1 MTTELHTRE
10 QWIARAPL
18 VGRIEECAILKN
30 AMQQSIDRSKPH
42 VVTVVGTAG
51 IGKSRLVSEAIK
63 QLKEMRPSLRSL
75 QGPCRPEHGLQG
87 AIARML
93 RSRFGIQERMDANT
107 QTAELRLKV
116 SELFGERRVGEMV
129 HFLGAAMGIQ
139 VQSTALVEMVDED
152 SLAREAIARSVLR
165 KLFEVDAH
173 RSPLILVFEDLH
185 DAGPEGAR
193 FLRQLLESMGD
204 APVCIFVTTRPELL
218 AHDRDWPRVL
228 GDRHTR
234 IDLGPLNAEES
245 AQLARAVLTKVR
257 DALGDVPAELVEA
270 AVEMG
275 SGSPLLLE
283 QIARIF
289 FESEVVGFR
298 PDGTAWVDVDKLDTL
313 ELPMSVEDAV
323 RSRLAALS
331 PTERELLERGAV
343 MGPVFWLGGLVV
355 LGRSNNTA
363 PELWGGGE
371 DLAYHYRDLLA
382 ELEAKDFVLRMPE
395 STLAGD
401 EEYIFKHNLEREMLG
416 ALVAAQ
422 SAQEYHLLL
431 AEWLEFRLADRN
443 EEQLD
448 LLAEHYEKGDRA
460 LRAARCYLE
469 SADRARTR
477 FANAK
482 AVEQYRKGL
491 SLLGDFDVRLRL
503 DAHHHLGD
511 VLQRLGQTDAAL
523 EEFRS
528 MLALAFRLDQRAK
541 GGAAHNRI
549 GRAYREVGQLE
560 LAMRHLGTAL
570 ALFQT
575 AHDERGIASTLDDI
589 GKVHWL
595 RGSYEQALRFLR
607 DGLTR
612 REALG
617 DPQSIALSLHNIG
630 SVQQDSGEYREALES
645 LTKALE
651 LRRASEDLPGLVST
665 LNNLGTI
672 HQDRGE
678 HEAAL
683 QVWVEA
689 LGVAREIGD
698 RRREALLLINIGEAQ
713 YRLQRPKEA
722 IRILREVET
731 ICTEIE
737 DRLLLAEV
745 WRGLGTAHLMQADLG
760 TARNY
765 LEQSVDLFDQ
775 TRSRVNAAI
784 ARRSLAECLAT
795 GGHDSVDG
803 ARAEELFRESL
814 VVLEVAHNEIEWA
827 RSARSFALF
836 LRSSSKLTPALSEE
850 ADRLTQRANELRL
863 KLNLSALGLDPTP
876 LMAHKVDDGHGH
888 SHQPPSAHIQPA
900 TAAPTLAP
908 PVSVAPTRM
917 ADQQNSMEP
926 AFDVESPEGAVSAAP
941 VIAVSPSMASRA
953 IEHTKTAEVKTD
965 PEDNGSG
972 GR

>member
-1 MTTELHTRE
+1 MEATPRE
-10 QWIARAPL
+10 HWIAKAPL
-18 VGRIEECAILKN
+18 IGRAEECAALKH
-30 AMQQSIDRSKPH
+30 AMQACIDQSKPH

-51 IGKSRLVSEAIK
+51 IGKTRLVAEAIK
-63 QLKEMRPSLRSL
+63 QLKEQRPSLRAMI
-75 QGPCRPEHGLQG
+75 GPCRGDSGLQG
-87 AIARML
+87 AISRML
-93 RSRFGIQERMDANT
+93 RVRFGILERMDPNA
-107 QTAELRLKV
+107 QQAELRTKV

-129 HFLGAAMGIQ
+129 HFLGAAMGIA
-139 VQSTALVEMVDED
+139 VQSTALFEMVDED

-165 KLFEVDAH
+165 KVFEVDAH
-173 RSPLILVFEDLH
+173 RAPLILVIEDLH
-185 DAGPEGAR
+185 DAGAEGAR

-204 APVCIFVTTRPELL
+204 APVCMFVTTRPELL
-218 AHDRDWPRVL
+218 ASDRDWPMVL

-234 IDLGPLNAEES
+234 IDLGPLNAADS
-245 AQLARAVLTKVR
+245 ADLARAVLNNVR
-257 DALGDVPAELVEA
+257 DGLGEVPQELVDA
-270 AVEMG
+270 AVEMA

-283 QIARIF
+283 QIARIY
-289 FESEVVGFR
+289 FESEVVGFHA
-298 PDGTAWVDVDKLDTL
+298 DGTAWVDIDKLDAL

-331 PTERELLERGAV
+331 LTERELLERGAV

-355 LGRSNNTA
+355 LGRSHNSA

-395 STLAGD
+395 STLTGD
-401 EEYIFKHNLEREMLG
+401 DEYVFKHNLEREMLG

-431 AEWLEFRLADRN
+431 AEWLEFRLIDRN

-448 LLAEHYEKGDRA
+448 LLAEHYEKGQRP

-469 SADRARTR
+469 SADRSRSR
-477 FANAK
+477 YANAK
-482 AVEQYRKGL
+482 SVEDYRKGL
-491 SLLGDFDVRLRL
+491 ALLGDFDVGLRL

-523 EEFRS
+523 EEFRA
-528 MLALAFRLDQRAK
+528 MLALAYRLDLRGK

-560 LAMRHLGTAL
+560 LAMRHLGTGL
-570 ALFQT
+570 ALFQ
-575 AHDERGIASTLDDI
+575 AAQDDRGIASSLDDI

-595 RGSYEQALRFLR
+595 RGSYEPALRFLQ
-607 DGLTR
+607 DGLGR
-612 REALG
+612 REAIG
-617 DPQSIALSLHNIG
+617 DSKSIALSLHNIG
-630 SVQQDSGEYREALES
+630 SVQQDSGEYREALSS
-645 LTKALE
+645 LSRALE
-651 LRRASEDLPGLVST
+651 LRRAAEDLPGLVLT

-683 QVWVEA
+683 EVWMEA
-689 LGVAREIGD
+689 LSVAREIGD
-698 RRREALLLINIGEAQ
+698 RRREALLLINIGETQ

-722 IRILREVET
+722 IRILREVEV
-731 ICTEIE
+731 ICTEVE

-745 WRGLGTAHLMQADLG
+745 WRGLGTAHLMQADL
-760 TARNY
+760 TMARSY

-775 TRSRVNAAI
+775 ARSRVNSAI

-795 GGHDSVDG
+795 SGHDSSDG

-814 VVLEVAHNEIEWA
+814 IVLEVAHNEIEWA
-827 RSARSFALF
+827 RTARSFALF
-836 LRSSSKLTPALSEE
+836 LRSSSKLTQTLREE
-850 ADRLTQRANELRL
+850 SDTLIERANELRL
-863 KLNLSALGLDPTP
+863 KLNLSALGMDPTP
-876 LMAHKVDDGHGH
+876 LMHKH
-888 SHQPPSAHIQPA
+888 
-900 TAAPTLAP
+900 P
-908 PVSVAPTRM
+908 PVFV
-917 ADQQNSMEP
+917 DQQRSMEP
-926 AFDVESPEGAVSAAP
+926 TFDVESPVGGVSDAP
-941 VIAVSPSMASRA
+941 VIAVNRSMATPTH
-953 IEHTKTAEVKTD
+953 EHTKTAEFTHD
-965 PEDNGSG
+965 PEDGQG